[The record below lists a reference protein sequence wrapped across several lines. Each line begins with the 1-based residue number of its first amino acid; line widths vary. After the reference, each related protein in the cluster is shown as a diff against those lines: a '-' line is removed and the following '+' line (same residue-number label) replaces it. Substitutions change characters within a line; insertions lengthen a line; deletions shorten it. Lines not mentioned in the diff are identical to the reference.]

1 MGKILL
7 FVFCILGFAL
17 KNVFL
22 WSILFLV
29 KKTLKL
35 RRTISSLQ
43 GCAICPTY
51 FILDINQ
58 RVLEMSVRAK
68 VLWEKFCYIYFMRET
83 LERRRK
89 TLYFL
94 VHTAFVVVCLGLW
107 AAILGLFFSVE
118 FFMVTRNEV
127 FFPQEKKIT
136 IHTEWKPQ
144 GNCWKWKDEKQAIV
158 I

>member
-107 AAILGLFFSVE
+107 AAILGLFFLSWVFRGHSKRSV
-118 FFMVTRNEV
+118 FS
-127 FFPQEKKIT
+127 PGKIIA
-136 IHTEWKPQ
+136 IHRKWKPQ
-144 GNCWKWKDEKQAIV
+144 GNCWRLKMKNKLI
-158 I
+158 